1 MEHAEQAELEVDD
14 EAMMEDE
21 IFRQFTDLE
30 QYNLVVEKPEE
41 YLQLIMQFGYLAMF
55 GPAFPLGAA
64 VALGVN
70 FVEIRY
76 DAHKLLYAY
85 RRVAPLQVSAYLI
98 AYVCRRCFK
107 GSSTPHIKKTN
118 PLPTNPATHLSKTHP
133 NSTHQQTKGEQHR

>member
-1 MEHAEQAELEVDD
+1 MMSPEKLA

-64 VALGVN
+64 VARATPCGIEGPQ
-70 FVEIRY
+70 F
-76 DAHKLLYAY
+76 
-85 RRVAPLQVSAYLI
+85 RVSFPSLPLDRPPLAVSAGPRPFL
-98 AYVCRRCFK
+98 AQV
-107 GSSTPHIKKTN
+107 P
-118 PLPTNPATHLSKTHP
+118 PLTERALTQEGLTFH
-133 NSTHQQTKGEQHR
+133 